1 MTQEFGTSAAA
12 VAPAVAQADLK
23 IGHYML
29 AGGPTEIAAAEEMQ
43 VQMEYRLAGTAAVV
57 DDNAVTG

>member
-1 MTQEFGTSAAA
+1 
-12 VAPAVAQADLK
+12 
-23 IGHYML
+23 ML

-43 VQMEYRLAGTAAVV
+43 VQMEYRLAGAAAAV